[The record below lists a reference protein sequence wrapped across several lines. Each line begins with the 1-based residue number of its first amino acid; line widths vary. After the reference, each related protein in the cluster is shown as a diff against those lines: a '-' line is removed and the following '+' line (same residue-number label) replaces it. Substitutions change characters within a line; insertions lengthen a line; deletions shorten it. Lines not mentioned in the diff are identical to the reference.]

1 MNVLDTIKSRKSVR
15 SYTGEAISEAE
26 LQAILTAAQ
35 AAPVGMKA
43 YDSLVLTVIKNKEL
57 LKKIDKNAQATLN
70 RDGSMLY
77 GAPMLILVS
86 TKLAGNPMDNVAY
99 SNAATLVENMA
110 LEAVGFGV
118 GACHIWGSIMAL
130 KQNADLVKELGLPE
144 GFSPV
149 CAIALGKTAE
159 TYEVREIPTD
169 RIAIKT
175 IE

>member
-15 SYTGEAISEAE
+15 SYTGEAISDAE

-57 LKKIDKNAQATLN
+57 LGKIDKNAQATLN
-70 RDGSMLY
+70 WDGSMLY

-110 LEAVGFGV
+110 LEAVELGV

-149 CAIALGKTAE
+149 CAIALGK
-159 TYEVREIPTD
+159 VKLKINLLCN
-169 RIAIKT
+169 I
-175 IE
+175 